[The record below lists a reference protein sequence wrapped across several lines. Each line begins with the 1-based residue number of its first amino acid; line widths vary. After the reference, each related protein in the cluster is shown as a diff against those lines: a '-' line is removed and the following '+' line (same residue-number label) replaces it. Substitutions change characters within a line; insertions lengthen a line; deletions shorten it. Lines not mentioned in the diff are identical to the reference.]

1 MEHNGTC
8 RMKMNE
14 SYNLTTN
21 GIVGT
26 SCRLQTFRTSLL
38 GLFNRARAV
47 HLWILV
53 ARKWQ
58 QDATHFWRFAAI
70 FMLFPPRVQR
80 CWRKDWKIIEN
91 HKHSQTSQI
100 FPNHLHP
107 NPSTNIHLHPRIL
120 PSSLSAMS
128 TLRLHILWRN
138 LLGFRRHA
146 VVVHLCHLMKTRNV
160 LNPWHDIAQECWGGK
175 SIIRN
180 DG

>member
-1 MEHNGTC
+1 MEFIKWKRCLDNQRHCWDKLQVADLWNQSPWSLQPC
-8 RMKMNE
+8 
-14 SYNLTTN
+14 
-21 GIVGT
+21 
-26 SCRLQTFRTSLL
+26 SCRSSLDPC
-38 GLFNRARAV
+38 GP
-47 HLWILV
+47 
-53 ARKWQ
+53 Q
-58 QDATHFWRFAAI
+58 MATGCNMFWRFAAI

-80 CWRKDWKIIEN
+80 CWRKDWKIMGN
-91 HKHSQTSQI
+91 HKHSQT

-146 VVVHLCHLMKTRNV
+146 VVVHLCHLMRTRNV
-160 LNPWHDIAQECWGGK
+160 LNPWHDIAEECWGGWK
-175 SIIRN
+175 SMLHN